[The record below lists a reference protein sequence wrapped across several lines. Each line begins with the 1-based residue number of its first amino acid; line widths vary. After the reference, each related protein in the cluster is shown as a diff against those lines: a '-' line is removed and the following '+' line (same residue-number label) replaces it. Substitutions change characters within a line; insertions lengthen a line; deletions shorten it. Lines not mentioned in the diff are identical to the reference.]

1 MGVYIIKSLHA
12 DWFKLGHHKISEKRP
27 NVFYRYINRGFYS
40 CKCPEEIKNK
50 VGFDDL
56 QLIYWFINLDIND
69 EHNIHSQLKQN
80 FHNIGELYKYSD
92 LEKIVTIIENE
103 YNGITQM
110 PTIEEYNYA
119 KKWCNNLN
127 KHLKLHK

>member
-12 DWFKLGHHKISEKRP
+12 DWFKLGHHKISERRP

-80 FHNIGELYKYSD
+80 FHNMGEWYKYSD

-103 YNGITQM
+103 YNGITKM

-119 KKWCNNLN
+119 KKWCNNL
-127 KHLKLHK
+127 KLHK